1 LAFDRLNPETEQGL
15 GAKILPAKEPL
26 VGDVRGTLLL
36 LLGAVAVVL
45 LIACANV
52 ANLLLARSAARANF
66 RFARLSALA
75 ADVSCGRLTVRQRC
89 QKDALHHAENRGVRS
104 NPECQCEYGNC
115 AKGRGSCKVAD
126 SVANVFQK
134 AVEHEEFLTQLG
146 ISVFLLWRFRV

>member
-1 LAFDRLNPETEQGL
+1 MPVDRLNPETEQGL

-36 LLGAVAVVL
+36 LLGAFAVVL

-75 ADVSCGRLTVRQRC
+75 ADVSCGRLTLRQRC
-89 QKDALHHAENRGVRS
+89 QN
-104 NPECQCEYGNC
+104 
-115 AKGRGSCKVAD
+115 GRLAP
-126 SVANVFQK
+126 
-134 AVEHEEFLTQLG
+134 
-146 ISVFLLWRFRV
+146 R